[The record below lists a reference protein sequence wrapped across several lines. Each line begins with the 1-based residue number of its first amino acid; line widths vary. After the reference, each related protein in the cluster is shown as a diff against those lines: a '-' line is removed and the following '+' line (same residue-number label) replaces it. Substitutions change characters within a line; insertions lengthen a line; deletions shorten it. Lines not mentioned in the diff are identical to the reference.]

1 MLSLKLHFERH
12 YRLISGFSRRYLV
25 FHCTHSCYNMFQGS
39 ENSGS
44 GGYQETNTRATS
56 HKETTNAETRQQ
68 QKLSKAERI
77 ALRNQASSENS
88 LTTKIDY
95 LSVDDESTQNF
106 GEYQLIQSVATDS
119 ISGRLFTSVSSLD
132 KEKVG
137 KQIWTRARVDTIR
150 PKGRSAFLVLRQSQY
165 TLQAVV
171 SESDKVSRQMI
182 KWITKEVGE
191 ECLVDIYG
199 NVVAAEV
206 KSCSQHDIELHVW
219 KLYIVNKVNARL
231 PIRVEDAG
239 RPDWQEGVHVLRDT
253 RLDNRVLDLRV
264 PSQQA
269 IFRIQSGV
277 CQLFREILLREGFIE
292 IHSPKIIAGASEGG
306 AEVFKLNYFGQNA
319 CLAQSPQLYKQM
331 AICADLE
338 RVFEI
343 GPVFRAENS
352 YTHRHLC
359 EFTGLDIEM
368 AIREHY
374 FEVLDVLEQLFI
386 GIFEG
391 LRLRFSTEI
400 ELVQEKFQISPIRY
414 LPAGQNPRLHF
425 PEAVQLLKAN
435 GYIQEDLDDLS
446 TENEKALGKIIKEK
460 YGTDFYTLASFPA
473 TVRPFYTMPK
483 AEDSRYSNSFD
494 MFLRGEEIVSGAQRI
509 HDSVLLESQVKAKNI
524 PLSSIEDYIN
534 AFKYGTPPHG
544 GAGIGLERVVM
555 LYLGVGNIRECSM
568 FPRDPKRLRP

>member
-1 MLSLKLHFERH
+1 MSD
-12 YRLISGFSRRYLV
+12 
-25 FHCTHSCYNMFQGS
+25 
-39 ENSGS
+39 
-44 GGYQETNTRATS
+44 GGEKFVQDGNQETRTKES
-56 HKETTNAETRQQ
+56 SQKETTDIEKPR

-77 ALRNQASSENS
+77 ALRNQASLDNS
-88 LTTKIDY
+88 LSTKINY
-95 LSVDDESTQNF
+95 LCVQDESTQNF
-106 GEYQLIQSVATDS
+106 GEYQLVQSLETVSRST
-119 ISGRLFTSVSSLD
+119 IVFTSVSSLD

-137 KQIWTRARVDTIR
+137 KQVWIRARVDTIR

-171 SESDKVSRQMI
+171 SESERVSRQMI
-182 KWITKEVGE
+182 KWMTKEVGE

-199 NVVAAEV
+199 SVVAAEV
-206 KSCSQHDIELHVW
+206 KSCSQHDVELHVW
-219 KLYIVNKVNARL
+219 KLYIVNKVKARL

-277 CQLFREILLREGFIE
+277 CQLFREILLRESFIE

-331 AICADLE
+331 AICGDLE

-359 EFTGLDIEM
+359 EFIGLDIEM

-374 FEVLDVLEQLFI
+374 FEVLDVLERLFI

-391 LRLRFSTEI
+391 ICQRFASEI
-400 ELVQEKFQISPIRY
+400 ELIQQKFQISPITY

-425 PEAVQLLKAN
+425 PEAVQLLRDN
-435 GYIQEDLDDLS
+435 GYVLEDLEDLS

-473 TVRPFYTMPK
+473 AVRPFYTMPK
-483 AEDSRYSNSFD
+483 ADDSRYSNSFD

-509 HDSVLLESQVKAKNI
+509 HDSELLETQVKARNI

>member
-1 MLSLKLHFERH
+1 MSEGNEKFVQDNNQQVGSSSEDP
-12 YRLISGFSRRYLV
+12 SPKEGA
-25 FHCTHSCYNMFQGS
+25 GS
-39 ENSGS
+39 EK
-44 GGYQETNTRATS
+44 R
-56 HKETTNAETRQQ
+56 Q

-77 ALRNQASSENS
+77 ALRNQANSENS
-88 LTTKIDY
+88 LVSKIDY
-95 LSVDDESTQNF
+95 LSVHDDTTQNF
-106 GEYQLIQSVATDS
+106 GEYHLIQSQAVAAS
-119 ISGRLFTSVSSLD
+119 ASRVFSSVSSLNKD
-132 KEKVG
+132 RVG
-137 KQIWTRARVDTIR
+137 EQVWIRARVDTIR

-171 SESDKVSRQMI
+171 SESDRVSRQMV
-182 KWITKEVGE
+182 KWISKEVGE
-191 ECLVDIYG
+191 ECILDIYG
-199 NVVAAEV
+199 NVVEATV
-206 KSCSQHDIELHVW
+206 KSCSQHDVELQVW
-219 KLYIVNKVNARL
+219 KLYIVSKVKGRL

-239 RPDWQEGVHVLRDT
+239 RPEWQEGVHVLRDT

-331 AICADLE
+331 AICADLD

-368 AIREHY
+368 AIRDHY
-374 FEVLDVLEQLFI
+374 FEVVDVLERLFI

-391 LRLRFSTEI
+391 IRQRFANEI
-400 ELVQEKFQISPIRY
+400 ELVQQKFQISPITY
-414 LPAGQNPRLHF
+414 LPPGENPRLHF
-425 PEAVQLLKAN
+425 PEAVQLLREN
-435 GYIQEDLDDLS
+435 GYVIEDLEDLS
-446 TENEKALGKIIKEK
+446 SENEKALGKIIKEK
-460 YGTDFYTLASFPA
+460 YGTDFYTLASYPA
-473 TVRPFYTMPK
+473 SVRPFYTMPK
-483 AEDSRYSNSFD
+483 ADDSRYSNSFD
-494 MFLRGEEIVSGAQRI
+494 MFIRGEEIVSGAQRI
-509 HDSVLLESQVKAKNI
+509 HDWDLLESRVKAKNI
-524 PLSSIEDYIN
+524 PLSSIEDYMN
-534 AFKYGTPPHG
+534 AFLYGAPPHG